1 LLKASL
7 KKMKKSFLGV
17 GKNILNNKIMVLIKS
32 VWFEEDNIYV
42 EMTDGRVVS
51 KPVNNYPNLNRG
63 TKNQLSDSSIEGQ
76 GRWVHWEELDEDL
89 SAEGFLISQNSN

>member
-1 LLKASL
+1 
-7 KKMKKSFLGV
+7 
-17 GKNILNNKIMVLIKS
+17 MVLIKS
-32 VWFEEDNIYV
+32 VWFDEGKIYV

-63 TKNQLSDSSIEGQ
+63 TKNQLADYSIEGN
-76 GRWVHWEELDEDL
+76 GRWIYWKELDEDL